1 MVSSNNDNRPAR
13 LLITH
18 YEAECV
24 LQRQIDKGKEL
35 LAQAWGI
42 AYQNQLND
50 VRRAYDKWS
59 DYNREFLKQNFSDD
73 SYLIEYVGPRVPS
86 VLLTAPYTDEER
98 VRNLQQDI
106 QEKVDRLE
114 SLLGKLDL
122 VPSSVAASDD
132 KNLSSSNVPLG
143 NSVFI
148 VHGHDNEA
156 KLSVARMIEQLD
168 LDAIILDE
176 QPQAGRTI
184 IEKFE
189 DHADEVGFA
198 IVLLTPDDVGAKAGD
213 AENLKPRARQ
223 NVILELGFFVGK
235 LGRERVCPLYK
246 QGVEIPSDYHGV
258 GYVEMDENDGWRLK
272 VAKELQRAEL
282 PVDLNNL

>member
-18 YEAECV
+18 YEAERV

-42 AYQNQLND
+42 AYQSQLND
-50 VRRAYDKWS
+50 VCRAYDKWS
-59 DYNREFLKQNFSDD
+59 DYNREFLKQNFSGD
-73 SYLIEYVGPRVPS
+73 SYLREYVGPRVPS

-122 VPSSVAASDD
+122 VPSSVAASTDG
-132 KNLSSSNVPLG
+132 KALSGSTPLG
-143 NSVFI
+143 DSVFI

-156 KLSVARMIEQLD
+156 KQAVARMIERLG

-189 DHADEVGFA
+189 EHAAEVGFA
-198 IVLLTPDDVGAKAGD
+198 IVLLTPDDVGARAGD
-213 AENLKPRARQ
+213 AETLILRARQ
-223 NVILELGFFVGK
+223 NVIFELGFFVGR
-235 LGRERVCPLYK
+235 LGRGRVCLLYK
-246 QGVEIPSDYHGV
+246 QGVEIPSDYNGV
-258 GYVEMDENDGWRLK
+258 GYVEMDVNDGWQLK

-282 PVDLNNL
+282 LVDLNDL